1 MYNQFASQTVSRARW
16 IAELSAAL
24 DEAQVLLSQL
34 IADRID
40 PAEADLLRIRIV
52 EVRKELHQLQRRGF
66 LPYQPL
72 EAPHLVQPDWRPG
85 GTRPLPTALPHPR
98 TAP

>member
-1 MYNQFASQTVSRARW
+1 
-16 IAELSAAL
+16 
-24 DEAQVLLSQL
+24 
-34 IADRID
+34 
-40 PAEADLLRIRIV
+40 LRIRIV